1 MKLARS
7 FACSIVLALVVGVA
21 GAADLS
27 AARPESVGMSS
38 QRLARLTAE
47 MKALSD
53 NGQLSGVVTMVAKDG
68 KVVHFE
74 ASGKRDVAS
83 GAPMK
88 KDTIFR
94 IYSMTK
100 PVTGVAM
107 MMLFEEGKW
116 QLNDP
121 VSKHIPE
128 FANLKVA
135 KANPA
140 SGRASQVA
148 PDHPMTMRELMSHSG
163 GTDLRS
169 LRRHGRRQAYTDV
182 NVIDPNQPMQAMIDK
197 LAKIPLLFQPGE
209 RWHYSVSPSTCR
221 DISSRNCRASHFRS
235 SSRSASS
242 IRSG

>member
-7 FACSIVLALVVGVA
+7 VAYSIVLALVVGVA
-21 GAADLS
+21 GAAELS

-38 QRLARLTAE
+38 ERLARLTAE

-74 ASGKRDVAS
+74 ANGKRDVAS

-100 PVTGVAM
+100 PITGVAM

-121 VSKHIPE
+121 VSKYIPE

-135 KANPA
+135 KVNPA
-140 SGRASQVA
+140 TGASTDVA
-148 PDHPMTMRELMSHSG
+148 PDHPMTMRELMSHTAGLTYGIFG
-163 GTDLRS
+163 GTVVDK
-169 LRRHGRRQAYTDV
+169 AYTGV
-182 NVIDPNQPMQAMIDK
+182 NVMDPDQPLQTMIDK

-209 RWHYSVSPSTCR
+209 R
-221 DISSRNCRASHFRS
+221 
-235 SSRSASS
+235 
-242 IRSG
+242 